1 MCAHRW
7 AEINFTKVSSLC
19 LDRHKRVF
27 LNEGKDSARD
37 NLDRLACRER
47 KVEGV
52 RNTFLSICVVAAERE
67 IVTGGGREGER
78 ERARA
83 RACER
88 AREREN
94 KRERKSERERK
105 RGGMNLSTFLLLQ
118 ESFNLVTKALEC
130 YPEHGDSKELS
141 SQLKAKFT

>member
-67 IVTGGGREGER
+67 IVTSDNLFVVAGEFQPGD
-78 ERARA
+78 ESARMLPGA
-83 RACER
+83 RRFQGAQQPAQGQVYLILKLLVCE
-88 AREREN
+88 A
-94 KRERKSERERK
+94 
-105 RGGMNLSTFLLLQ
+105 LS
-118 ESFNLVTKALEC
+118 
-130 YPEHGDSKELS
+130 Y
-141 SQLKAKFT
+141 